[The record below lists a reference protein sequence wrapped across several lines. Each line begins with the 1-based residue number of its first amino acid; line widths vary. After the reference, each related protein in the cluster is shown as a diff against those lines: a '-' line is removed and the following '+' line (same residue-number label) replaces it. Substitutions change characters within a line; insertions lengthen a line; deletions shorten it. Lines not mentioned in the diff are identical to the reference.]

1 MPGARCAIGSRD
13 RAGRVQHTMD
23 GDAASAIRQ
32 PMMRQSA
39 RHSGGNRGRRRGA
52 TVVEMAVVTPVFALF
67 LAALMEFGH
76 AFLVVGTLNSTAKQ
90 AARYGAVEGITTA
103 DVTQRVDEM
112 LGSAFNSA
120 EATVYVKDAG
130 VFDSASPPANVNYK
144 TLPNIELSTA
154 ARRQLYVVRIEVNY
168 NDVALMP
175 PFWAK
180 DLKLYGQSVMRH
192 E

>member
-1 MPGARCAIGSRD
+1 MRSLRQQREP
-13 RAGRVQHTMD
+13 VQ
-23 GDAASAIRQ
+23 
-32 PMMRQSA
+32 
-39 RHSGGNRGRRRGA
+39 RRGA
-52 TVVEMAVVTPVFALF
+52 TIVEMAVVTPVFALF

-90 AARYGAVEGITTA
+90 AARFGAVDGVNTAAVTT
-103 DVTQRVDEM
+103 RVNEM
-112 LGSAFNSA
+112 VGAAFNSTK
-120 EATVYVKDAG
+120 ATVYVKDAS
-130 VFDSASPPANVNYK
+130 VFDSATPPSTINYK

-154 ARRQLYVVRIEVNY
+154 ARRQLYVVRVEVNY